1 LKPHARHPPTSLP
14 GSAPTWDERSV
25 TYGIGPECRR
35 FATPEF
41 LSQML
46 EVMKLALAEADLV
59 KPGGD
64 PDEQ

>member
-1 LKPHARHPPTSLP
+1 
-14 GSAPTWDERSV
+14 V